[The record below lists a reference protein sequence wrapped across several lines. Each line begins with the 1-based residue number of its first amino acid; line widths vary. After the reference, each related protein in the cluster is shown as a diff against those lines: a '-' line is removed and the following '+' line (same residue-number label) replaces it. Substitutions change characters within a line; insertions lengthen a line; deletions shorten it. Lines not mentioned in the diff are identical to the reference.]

1 MPSQAEAMQQA
12 LLGDSYRGKL
22 AEEGGER
29 AGAVGRKPASQKEKA
44 HNERDLTGRKHLQ
57 GEKGSLQRGRGERG
71 GEGGREREEGRGGE
85 GRAEGRGGEGRGGQR
100 GGERGGEGRG
110 EGRGGEL

>member
-1 MPSQAEAMQQA
+1 MLASLARMPSQAEAMQQA

-71 GEGGREREEGRGGE
+71 GEGTLGAAHAWIRNKEP
-85 GRAEGRGGEGRGGQR
+85 
-100 GGERGGEGRG
+100 
-110 EGRGGEL
+110 

>member
-1 MPSQAEAMQQA
+1 MLASLARMPSQAEAMQQA

-57 GEKGSLQRGRGERG
+57 GEKGSLQRGRGTLGAAHAWIRNKEP
-71 GEGGREREEGRGGE
+71 
-85 GRAEGRGGEGRGGQR
+85 
-100 GGERGGEGRG
+100 
-110 EGRGGEL
+110 